1 MTERQARYRA
11 AYLFICPI
19 LALLVIFR
27 LYPVASAFW
36 ESLYQVQFQ
45 GRVMERIYVGLRNFQ
60 DLWGE
65 PIFWKSLWVTLKF
78 NLIVNPL
85 QIGLALI
92 LALLLNLHKNVRT
105 IYMLPL
111 GVSLPIASI
120 IWRIILDPNQGIA
133 NGLLKLVGITPQPF
147 FTSADQALWSVII
160 IATWKGLA
168 FWMIFL
174 VAGLQNIP
182 STCYEAARIDGANL
196 WQEIVHISIPLLR
209 RIILFVLVVDT
220 SINFVLF
227 APMYIITRG
236 GPTFSTN
243 VLMYEAYRSGFTYQD
258 WGRAMAIAIILLVI
272 VLVIVGIQFKAFQT
286 REY

>member
-1 MTERQARYRA
+1 M
-11 AYLFICPI
+11 
-19 LALLVIFR
+19 IFR
-27 LYPVASAFW
+27 LYPVANAFW
-36 ESLYQVQFQ
+36 ESLYQLQLQ
-45 GRVMERIYVGLRNFQ
+45 ADGMERIYIGLANFRY
-60 DLWGE
+60 LWDD
-65 PIFWKSLWVTLKF
+65 PIFWKSLWVTLKL
-78 NLIVNPL
+78 NLIINPL

-111 GVSLPIASI
+111 GISLPIASV

-133 NGLLKLVGITPQPF
+133 NGLLKLVGISPQPF
-147 FTSADQALWSVII
+147 FTSSYQALWSIII
-160 IATWKGLA
+160 IASWKGLA

-220 SINFVLF
+220 SVNFVLF

-236 GPTFSTN
+236 GPSLSTN
-243 VLMYEAYRSGFTYQD
+243 VLMYEVYRSGFTYQD
-258 WGRAMAIAIILLVI
+258 WGRAMAIAIILLAI
-272 VLVIVGIQFKAFQT
+272 VLVIVGIQFKVFQ
-286 REY
+286 RQEY

>member
-1 MTERQARYRA
+1 MTERHARYRA
-11 AYLFICPI
+11 AYLFLAPI
-19 LALLVIFR
+19 IILLVIFR
-27 LYPVASAFW
+27 LYPVANAFW
-36 ESLYQVQFQ
+36 ESFYQLQLQ
-45 GRVMERIYVGLRNFQ
+45 ADGMERIYIGLANFRY
-60 DLWGE
+60 LWDD
-65 PIFWKSLWVTLKF
+65 PIFWKSLWVTLKL
-78 NLIVNPL
+78 NLIINPL

-111 GVSLPIASI
+111 GISLPIASV

-133 NGLLKLVGITPQPF
+133 NGLLKLVGISPQPF
-147 FTSADQALWSVII
+147 FTSSYQALWSIII
-160 IATWKGLA
+160 IASWKGLA

-220 SINFVLF
+220 SVNFVLF

-236 GPTFSTN
+236 GPSLSTN
-243 VLMYEAYRSGFTYQD
+243 VLMYEVYRSGFTYQD
-258 WGRAMAIAIILLVI
+258 WGRAMAIAIILLAI
-272 VLVIVGIQFKAFQT
+272 VLVIVGIQFKVFQ
-286 REY
+286 RQEY

>member
-1 MTERQARYRA
+1 MSERHARYRA
-11 AYLFICPI
+11 AYLFLAPI
-19 LALLVIFR
+19 IILLVIFR
-27 LYPVASAFW
+27 LYPVANAFW
-36 ESLYQVQFQ
+36 ESLYQLQLQ
-45 GRVMERIYVGLRNFQ
+45 ADGMERIYIGLANFRY
-60 DLWGE
+60 LWGD
-65 PIFWKSLWVTLKF
+65 PIFWKSLWVTLKL
-78 NLIVNPL
+78 NLIINPL

-111 GVSLPIASI
+111 GISLPIASV

-133 NGLLKLVGITPQPF
+133 NGLLKLVGISPQPF
-147 FTSADQALWSVII
+147 FTGSDQALWSIII
-160 IATWKGLA
+160 IASWKGLA

-220 SINFVLF
+220 SVNFVLF

-236 GPTFSTN
+236 GPSLSTN
-243 VLMYEAYRSGFTYQD
+243 VLMYEVYRSGFTYQD
-258 WGRAMAIAIILLVI
+258 WGRAMAIAIILLAI
-272 VLVIVGIQFKAFQT
+272 VVVIVGIQFKVFQ
-286 REY
+286 RQEY